1 MVDRGIDSS
10 LVTAFSGDVIR
21 PFFAVKFE
29 FAGGD
34 ALYWSGVGDKV
45 INSETYLGAGDIIA
59 FAPQTESANLEANG
73 VNITI
78 NGIDSANISVALTD
92 NYQGRNVTIIMGVL
106 AEDQSVTATYT
117 LFKGLMDVMTISDD
131 GNYCNIS
138 IQCENILIGMN
149 RNKIARYTP
158 SDHEAVVA
166 ARGEALDK
174 GFRFVPTLQ
183 DKSIRWG
190 R

>member
-1 MVDRGIDSS
+1 MTTRGIDSS
-10 LVTAFSGDVIR
+10 LIAAFSSGLVR
-21 PFFAVKFE
+21 PFFALTLE
-29 FAGGD
+29 FAGGT
-34 ALYWSGVGDKV
+34 ARYWSGVGDKV

-59 FAPQTESANLEANG
+59 FAPQSESAELEANG

-78 NGIDSANISVALTD
+78 NGIDSTNIALALTD
-92 NYQGRNVTIIMGVL
+92 QYQGRAVTILLGIL

-117 LFKGLMDVMTISDD
+117 LFKGLMDTMTISDD
-131 GNYCNIS
+131 GNYSNIS
-138 IQCENILIGMN
+138 IMCENILIGMN
-149 RNKIARYTP
+149 RNKVQRYTP

-166 ARGEALDK
+166 ARGESIDK
-174 GFRFVPTLQ
+174 GFRFVPSLQ